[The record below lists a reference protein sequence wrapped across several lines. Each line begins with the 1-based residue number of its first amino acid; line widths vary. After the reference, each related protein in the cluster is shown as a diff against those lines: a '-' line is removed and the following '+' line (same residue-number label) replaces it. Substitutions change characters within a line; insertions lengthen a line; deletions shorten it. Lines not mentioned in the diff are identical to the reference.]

1 MPQKNKERNDNK
13 GLITLI
19 ICGTLAIAIIIGC
32 IFFPEEIF
40 GIFLK

>member
-1 MPQKNKERNDNK
+1 MPKKNKNENSNK

-19 ICGTLAIAIIIGC
+19 ICGVISLAIIIGC
-32 IFFPEEIF
+32 VFFPEEIF